1 VDRLRFATYL
11 APNVLP
17 VYQAVTDEVGRG
29 LGIATE
35 LVVETSYESCERDE
49 YEVCFV
55 CSLPYVTLERR
66 GIRPAI
72 PVAAPVLR
80 GGRYG
85 GRPIYFSDVIVPR
98 ESPARSFD
106 DLRGR
111 SWAYNEAL

>member
-17 VYQAVTDEVGRG
+17 MYEAVTEEVGRR

-66 GIRPAI
+66 GIRPAL

-80 GGRYG
+80 GERYG
-85 GRPIYFSDVIVPR
+85 RRPTL
-98 ESPARSFD
+98 PAE
-106 DLRGR
+106 GGGT
-111 SWAYNEAL
+111 W